1 MQREP
6 LCVVTFKWHTPG
18 YRAKFESK
26 HVNTLRRMV
35 LRHYPDPIRFVCVT
49 DDPAGLAEGIEA
61 LPLWDDHAAVP
72 NPTGGGRPSCYRRLK
87 LWDPAMRD
95 VLGPRFV
102 MLDLDVVI
110 CGDLRPLWNRSE
122 DVVMWR
128 SPSREWPYNG
138 AMLMADTGARPQVW
152 TDFDPMESPKA
163 TQARGYRGSDQAW
176 LSHVLGAD
184 EAVWTAADGVIFQ
197 NDLWRRQSRQPRGG
211 RVVFTTGGHPPW
223 TARAPWVREH
233 YR

>member
-1 MQREP
+1 MQPEP
-6 LCVVTFKWHTPG
+6 LTVVTFKWHTPG
-18 YRAKFESK
+18 YRAKFNPE
-26 HVNTLRRMV
+26 HVRTLQSMV
-35 LRHYPDPIRFVCVT
+35 ARHYPDPHRIVCFT
-49 DDPAGLAEGIEA
+49 DDPVGIEDVA
-61 LPLWDDHAAVP
+61 LPLWDDYASVP

-95 VLGPRFV
+95 VLGRRFV

-110 CGDLRPLWNRSE
+110 CGDLRPLWNRPE

-138 AMLMADTGARPQVW
+138 AMMLANTGARPQAW
-152 TDFDPMESPKA
+152 ADFDPHESPRI

-176 LSHVLGAD
+176 LSHILGPD
-184 EAVWTAADGVIFQ
+184 EAVWTAKDGVIFQ
-197 NDLWRRQSRQPRGG
+197 NDLWRPHSRQPRDG

-223 TARAPWVREH
+223 KARAPWVRQH